1 MRNIIAFI
9 AIIALAIL
17 IRRIIL
23 IRGIIRGGFTLD
35 WNSFMEGSK
44 DLPVFA
50 LALRAVILYIALIIA
65 TRVMGHRQ
73 VGILSGHNYLVAA
86 GIVSLAAIRML
97 NPESSLTSGIVIVF
111 VYSFIN
117 IFLSYLDIKWPNAID
132 RKPTI
137 LMKNGIILRANMLDC
152 HVTLDNLLGQLR
164 LKGAHNLSEIDSIV
178 LEPYGKISVIKK
190 PEALPLTRKQM
201 NLPFKMV
208 SIPAILIYDGKIDE
222 KNLHEMGLDHE
233 WLMTKLREK
242 GIIDSEDVFL
252 AMLESDGTV
261 YINI

>member
-1 MRNIIAFI
+1 MN
-9 AIIALAIL
+9 
-17 IRRIIL
+17 
-23 IRGIIRGGFTLD
+23 

-44 DLPVFA
+44 NLSTFA
-50 LALRAVILYIALIIA
+50 LAIRAVILYIALIIA
-65 TRVMGHRQ
+65 TRLMGHRQ

-111 VYSFIN
+111 VYAFVN
-117 IFLSYLDIKWPNAID
+117 IFLSYLDIKWPNVID

-137 LMKNGIILRANMLDC
+137 LMKNGILLRQNMIDC

-164 LKGAHNLSEIDSIV
+164 LKGAHNLSEINSIV
-178 LEPYGKISVIKK
+178 LEPHGKISVIKK

-201 NLPFKMV
+201 NLPPKMAAL
-208 SIPAILIYDGKIDE
+208 PTILIYDGKIDE
-222 KNLHEMGLDHE
+222 KNLHAMGLDYD
-233 WLMTKLREK
+233 WLITRLREK
-242 GIIDSEDVFL
+242 GITNAKDIFL

-261 YINI
+261 YISI

>member
-1 MRNIIAFI
+1 
-9 AIIALAIL
+9 LE
-17 IRRIIL
+17 
-23 IRGIIRGGFTLD
+23 

-44 DLPVFA
+44 NLSVFA

-65 TRVMGHRQ
+65 TRMMGHRQ

-97 NPESSLTSGIVIVF
+97 NPGSSLTSGIVIIF
-111 VYSFIN
+111 VYAFIN
-117 IFLSYLDIKWPNAID
+117 IFLSYLDLKWPKAID

-137 LMKNGIILRANMLDC
+137 LMNNGIILRKSMLDC

-164 LKGAHNLSEIDSIV
+164 LKGAHNLSEIDSII
-178 LEPYGKISVIKK
+178 LEPNGKISVIKK

-201 NLPFKMV
+201 NLSPKMV
-208 SIPAILIYDGKIDE
+208 ALPTTLIYDGKIDE
-222 KNLHEMGLDHE
+222 KNLYKMGLDHK
-233 WLMTKLREK
+233 WLIEKLMEK
-242 GIIDSEDVFL
+242 GIIDPKDIFL

>member
-1 MRNIIAFI
+1 
-9 AIIALAIL
+9 
-17 IRRIIL
+17 
-23 IRGIIRGGFTLD
+23 LD
-35 WNSFMEGSK
+35 WKSFMEGSK
-44 DLPVFA
+44 NLSTFA
-50 LALRAVILYIALIIA
+50 LAIRAVILYIALIIA
-65 TRVMGHRQ
+65 TRLMGHRQ

-111 VYSFIN
+111 VYAFVN
-117 IFLSYLDIKWPNAID
+117 IFLSYLDIKWPRAID

-137 LMKNGIILRANMLDC
+137 LMKDGIMLRQNMLDC

-164 LKGAHNLSEIDSIV
+164 LKGAHNLSEINSIV

-201 NLPFKMV
+201 NLPSKMAAL
-208 SIPAILIYDGKIDE
+208 PAILIYDGKIDE
-222 KNLHEMGLDHE
+222 ENLNSMGLDHK
-233 WLMTKLREK
+233 WLMAKLREK
-242 GIIDSEDVFL
+242 GISSPQNIFL

-261 YINI
+261 YISI

>member
-1 MRNIIAFI
+1 
-9 AIIALAIL
+9 
-17 IRRIIL
+17 
-23 IRGIIRGGFTLD
+23 
-35 WNSFMEGSK
+35 MEGSK
-44 DLPVFA
+44 NLSIFA

-65 TRVMGHRQ
+65 TRMMGHRQ

-97 NPESSLTSGIVIVF
+97 NPESSLTSGLVIIF
-111 VYSFIN
+111 VYAFVN
-117 IFLSYLDIKWPNAID
+117 IFLSYLDIKWPKAID

-137 LMKNGIILRANMLDC
+137 LMKDGIILRRNMLDC
-152 HVTLDNLLGQLR
+152 RVTLDNLLGQLR
-164 LKGAHNLSEIDSIV
+164 LKGAHNLSEINTIV

-201 NLPFKMV
+201 NLPPKMTSV
-208 SIPAILIYDGKIDE
+208 PTILIYDGKIDE
-222 KNLHEMGLDHE
+222 KNLHMMGLDHE
-233 WLMTKLREK
+233 WLMTKLMEK
-242 GIIDSEDVFL
+242 GITNPKDIFL

>member
-1 MRNIIAFI
+1 M
-9 AIIALAIL
+9 
-17 IRRIIL
+17 
-23 IRGIIRGGFTLD
+23 D
-35 WNSFMEGSK
+35 WNSFWEGSK
-44 DLPVFA
+44 DLSTFA
-50 LALRAVILYIALIIA
+50 LAIRAIILYIALIIA
-65 TRVMGHRQ
+65 TRLMGHRQ

-111 VYSFIN
+111 VYAFVN
-117 IFLSYLDIKWPNAID
+117 IFLSYLDIKWPKTID

-137 LMKNGIILRANMLDC
+137 LMKDGIIHRKNMLDC
-152 HVTLDNLLGQLR
+152 HVTIDNLLGQLR
-164 LKGAHNLSEIDSIV
+164 LKGAHNLSEIDTIV

-201 NLPFKMV
+201 NLPPKMV
-208 SIPAILIYDGKIDE
+208 ALPTILIYDGKIDE
-222 KNLHEMGLDHE
+222 KNLHAIGLDHE

-242 GIIDSEDVFL
+242 GIANPKDIFL

-261 YINI
+261 YISI

>member
-1 MRNIIAFI
+1 M
-9 AIIALAIL
+9 
-17 IRRIIL
+17 
-23 IRGIIRGGFTLD
+23 D

-44 DLPVFA
+44 NLSVFA
-50 LALRAVILYIALIIA
+50 LALRAIILYIALIIA
-65 TRVMGHRQ
+65 TRFMGHRQ

-97 NPESSLTSGIVIVF
+97 NPESSLTSGIVIIF
-111 VYSFIN
+111 VYAFVN
-117 IFLSYLDIKWPNAID
+117 IFLSYLDIKRPNIID

-137 LMKNGIILRANMLDC
+137 LMKDGIILRRNMLDC

-201 NLPFKMV
+201 NLPPKMV
-208 SIPAILIYDGKIDE
+208 ALPTIIIYDGKIDE
-222 KNLHEMGLDHE
+222 KNLQAMGLNHD
-233 WLMTKLREK
+233 WLITKLKEK
-242 GIIDSEDVFL
+242 GTINPKDIFL
-252 AMLESDGTV
+252 ATLESDGTV
-261 YINI
+261 YISI